1 MKHRVKHRVS
11 YLVLVL
17 FIGFCGTI
25 GVCRAEAPLTGAA
38 YRLADRAYRQF
49 AAGDFPAAEASTRA
63 ALKLRPYNR
72 QLQTLLMTVLDRRGD
87 HAAAEKLADRL
98 LARQAND
105 ALVYAQRGF
114 MRQARGDHIGA
125 KVDFSQALTRGR
137 LDAKA
142 QRNVRL
148 ALADSSLA
156 DGDAASAS
164 AALAPL
170 KSDYPVL
177 VRRASVAALAGD
189 SATREKVL
197 RAAEQLAKTA
207 DERAEIQALL
217 RPPPAPPPA
226 ASLVEDPLDAAYAA
240 LRVGD
245 DRSAFEHFQ
254 SGLAVRQDAPA
265 TTWIDAGYV
274 ARRLVENTAAV
285 TWFSRAL
292 DLWDAASPGNKPF
305 DESTRFG
312 LRRII
317 QEINRHV
324 GIIASFAY
332 QGGAFN
338 DISTLDLAQG
348 GLEAYWQPDGIGN
361 RNNRIFQLFARG
373 LENLYDGNDGPVGSD
388 TAQAAIG
395 IRYKPFSDWNLM
407 LTLERLLA
415 VGDLAQ
421 TDWLARIGFS
431 LDEGVDLKPWEDD
444 WRMWL
449 IFAESDYLF
458 NEDRFIQAVEVRYGH
473 SYRFGWWSPNLVVSP
488 YLVAGGDYDSQAVS
502 STALGIG
509 PGVSIRHWFNETR
522 YEAPASWA
530 ELTLQYRFKLTDAD
544 RGEGLILR
552 ATLWY

>member
-1 MKHRVKHRVS
+1 MKHRLS
-11 YLVLVL
+11 YLVFVLVL
-17 FIGFCGTI
+17 GFWGTI

-63 ALKLRPYNR
+63 AIKFRPHSR

-98 LARQAND
+98 IAGQPND
-105 ALVYAQRGF
+105 ALMRAQRGF
-114 MRQARGDHIGA
+114 MRQVRGDYIGA
-125 KVDFSQALTRGR
+125 KADFSRALASGR

-142 QRNVRL
+142 SRNVRL

-156 DGDAASAS
+156 EGDAAAAN

-177 VRRASVAALAGD
+177 VRRARAAALVGD
-189 SATREKVL
+189 SVTREQAL

-217 RPPPAPPPA
+217 MPPPVPPA
-226 ASLVEDPLDAAYAA
+226 AVLVEDPLDTAYAA

-245 DRSAFEHFQ
+245 DRSAFGYFQ
-254 SGLAVRQDAPA
+254 SGLAARPDAPA
-265 TTWIDAGYV
+265 TTWVDAGYV

-285 TWFSRAL
+285 AWFSRAL
-292 DLWDAASPGNKPF
+292 DLWNAAPPGNKPF

-324 GIIASFAY
+324 GIVASFAY

-348 GLEAYWQPDGIGN
+348 GLEAYWQPDEIGN

-388 TAQAAIG
+388 TAQAAVG
-395 IRYKPFSDWNLM
+395 MRYKPFSDWNLM

-431 LDEGVDLKPWEDD
+431 LDEGVDLRPWQDD

-458 NEDRFIQAVEVRYGH
+458 NQDRFIQTIEVRYGH
-473 SYRFGWWSPNLVVSP
+473 SYRSGWLLPNLVVSP
-488 YLVAGGDYDSQAVS
+488 YLVAGGDYDSQAAS

-509 PGVSIRHWFNETR
+509 PGISIRHWFNETR

-530 ELTLQYRFKLTDAD
+530 ELTLQYRFKLTDAE